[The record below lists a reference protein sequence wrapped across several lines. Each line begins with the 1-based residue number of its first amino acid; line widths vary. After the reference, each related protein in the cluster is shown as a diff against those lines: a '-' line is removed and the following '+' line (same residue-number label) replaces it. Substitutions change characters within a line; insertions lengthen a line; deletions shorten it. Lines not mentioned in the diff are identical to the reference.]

1 MRCGC
6 LDSAAR
12 GWDESFEG
20 SGIQSSCEFLLLRLD
35 TWDNGDGEEVF
46 VDLTVEVEDLSHLSV
61 GFGFGEEGGVA
72 FLPEELARAEE
83 WLWVFE
89 FPTNNAVPLVEFE
102 WEVAMTSDPF
112 GVV

>member
-6 LDSAAR
+6 LDSAPR
-12 GWDESFEG
+12 GWDEPFEG
-20 SGIQSSCEFLLLRLD
+20 SGVQSSCEFLLLRLD
-35 TWDNGDGEEVF
+35 TRDNGDGEEVF
-46 VDLTVEVEDLSHLSV
+46 IDLAVQVEDLSHFGV
-61 GFGFGEEGGVA
+61 GFGFGEESGVA

-102 WEVAMTSDPF
+102 WEVAMTSNPF